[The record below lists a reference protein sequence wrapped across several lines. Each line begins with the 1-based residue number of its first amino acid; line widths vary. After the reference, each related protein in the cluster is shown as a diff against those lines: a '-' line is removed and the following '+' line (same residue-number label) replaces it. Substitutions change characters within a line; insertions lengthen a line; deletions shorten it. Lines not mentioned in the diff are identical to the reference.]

1 MFFASKKKGKKI
13 PLFFQNFFVIFYV
26 SLSRVIHCECNAP
39 NETPNNAARRRE
51 RMDYEEEKEEE
62 ETDEAFET
70 FFAGTSSDA
79 EKSEALRAL
88 KSISFRADK
97 VESIRT
103 HGRFSSLVKY
113 CADER
118 YGEDV
123 SILVANVSGDQ
134 AKKGRRETYAFGGH
148 EVVLETVDFQ
158 EGGLGCYVYDAEKRM
173 CQWFLETNGKKNER
187 DSFEGKRVLELG
199 AGVGLLGLFL
209 AKQREEV
216 LDAIVVTEHVTSL
229 LNVLEANG
237 KLNALDETRF
247 VVKRLLWEEACE
259 MEKRADGSI
268 ADGSTTAKNI
278 EDEDDRKWMRETL
291 GKPTNEEERFDIVIG
306 SELAYDERIIPP
318 LLSVIDMFTKENGVV
333 WISVVDRYEKKGVMI
348 ECFENEVSKYA
359 HLIFERRVSD
369 GKFHLYRIVKKNVTV
384 VRSPHRTSR

>member
-1 MFFASKKKGKKI
+1 MPVVSRDEWEEERAR
-13 PLFFQNFFVIFYV
+13 FVRREESV
-26 SLSRVIHCECNAP
+26 R
-39 NETPNNAARRRE
+39 ARR
-51 RMDYEEEKEEE
+51 
-62 ETDEAFET
+62 
-70 FFAGTSSDA
+70 
-79 EKSEALRAL
+79 
-88 KSISFRADK
+88 
-97 VESIRT
+97 
-103 HGRFSSLVKY
+103 GR
-113 CADER
+113 
-118 YGEDV
+118 
-123 SILVANVSGDQ
+123 
-134 AKKGRRETYAFGGH
+134 
-148 EVVLETVDFQ
+148 
-158 EGGLGCYVYDAEKRM
+158 
-173 CQWFLETNGKKNER
+173 WFTR
-187 DSFEGKRVLELG
+187 PV
-199 AGVGLLGLFL
+199 L

-348 ECFENEVSKYA
+348 ECFENEVSKTRA
-359 HLIFERRVSD
+359 SHLRETRIGWQIPSVSNREE
-369 GKFHLYRIVKKNVTV
+369 KCNCR
-384 VRSPHRTSR
+384 

>member
-1 MFFASKKKGKKI
+1 
-13 PLFFQNFFVIFYV
+13 
-26 SLSRVIHCECNAP
+26 
-39 NETPNNAARRRE
+39 
-51 RMDYEEEKEEE
+51 MDYEEEKEEE
-62 ETDEAFET
+62 EETDEVLRHFSPGRPRTRKIESFARAELSETILRWNRFE
-70 FFAGTSSDA
+70 
-79 EKSEALRAL
+79 
-88 KSISFRADK
+88 
-97 VESIRT
+97 RT
-103 HGRFSSLVKY
+103 GGFSLVKY

-118 YGEDV
+118 RRRRVDT
-123 SILVANVSGDQ
+123 VANVSGDQ
-134 AKKGRRETYAFGGH
+134 AKKGRRETYAFGGY

-158 EGGLGCYVYDAEKRM
+158 EEDWGVTPTTRRM
-173 CQWFLETNGKKNER
+173 NVPVVSRDEWEEER
-187 DSFEGKRVLELG
+187 ARFVRRKRVLELG

-268 ADGSTTAKNI
+268 ADGSATAKNI

-348 ECFENEVSKYA
+348 ECF
-359 HLIFERRVSD
+359 
-369 GKFHLYRIVKKNVTV
+369 
-384 VRSPHRTSR
+384 RTK

>member
-51 RMDYEEEKEEE
+51 RMDYEEKKEE

-88 KSISFRADK
+88 KSISFRDDA